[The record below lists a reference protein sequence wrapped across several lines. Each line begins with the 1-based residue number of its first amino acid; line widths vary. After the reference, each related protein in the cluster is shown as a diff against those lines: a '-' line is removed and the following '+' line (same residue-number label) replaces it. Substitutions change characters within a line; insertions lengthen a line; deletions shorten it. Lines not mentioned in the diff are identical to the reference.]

1 MKDAPVSQRP
11 PEKTVPGTVYRSLLQ
26 IAALGSE
33 LGEYLAASQIAGVL
47 QGLRPDLPQA
57 SIVQAM
63 NTFCGGDISAGIVEL
78 DEVLAQFPGS
88 QLAKALLA
96 VCMKIDNRAGW
107 PQMLEAVIDD
117 GRDEYAVGLACTIL
131 GRTEVAGGRP
141 YEQQAVVGTLP
152 AHVMWA

>member
-1 MKDAPVSQRP
+1 MKDAPASQRS
-11 PEKTVPGTVYRSLLQ
+11 PEGTVPGTVYRSLLQ

-47 QGLRPDLPQA
+47 QGLRPGLPQA
-57 SIVQAM
+57 GIVRAM
-63 NTFCGGDISAGIVEL
+63 NTFCGGDTGAGIAEFG
-78 DEVLAQFPGS
+78 EVLAQFPDS
-88 QLAKALLA
+88 HLAKALLA

-117 GRDEYAVGLACTIL
+117 GRDNYAVGLACTIL
-131 GRTEVAGGRP
+131 GRSQVVDERP
-141 YEQQAVVGTLP
+141 YEQAIGALP